1 MADGER
7 RWSWSLRARVA
18 VAFLVTTAVAMLAL
32 GFYVQLRVHD
42 TLEQG
47 LRDQLDGEMDGLT
60 GLPPGERT
68 GAVERLAGDIHGQ
81 VLSVDGEI
89 LASSTAVIEP
99 LVDEGD
105 LDDGYSEAH
114 VRVLDDLL
122 EARRGTEELEIDN
135 EEVVVLVRTMDDQV
149 VVLAVESEHTD
160 EAVAAVRRQ
169 LLISGP
175 VALGLAGALGY
186 LVAGLGLRPVE
197 RMRARAATISS
208 RSAGER
214 LPVPPATELRKLAVT
229 LNAMLDRLDEGLDRE
244 RRFVA
249 DASHEL
255 RTPLALL
262 RTEIDLALS
271 GPRSAE
277 DLHEAL
283 VSAEEEVRRLIE
295 LSENLLAL
303 AGADAGALQVQVEEV
318 DLAALAADVV
328 RRFQATAETAS
339 RSVSIAG
346 DRSVRVAGDP
356 ERLGRVVSNLVDNAL
371 KHGAGDVEVRVVDG
385 PDVVLEVSDGGA
397 GFQEERPFERFA
409 ASHGSVGL
417 GLPIVDEIIRAHGG
431 RIGIVR
437 EHERT
442 IVRATLPALGSAR

>member
-1 MADGER
+1 MGEGTGTGHR
-7 RWSWSLRARVA
+7 FGWSLRARVA

-32 GFYVQLRVHD
+32 GFYVQLRVQD
-42 TLEQG
+42 TLEKG
-47 LRDQLDGEMDGLT
+47 LREQLEGEMNGLAR
-60 GLPPGERT
+60 LAPDDRVR
-68 GAVERLAGDIHGQ
+68 AVEQLAGEIHGQ
-81 VLSVDGEI
+81 VLADDGEVV
-89 LASSTAVIEP
+89 ASSTAVFEE
-99 LVDEGD
+99 LVDPD
-105 LDDGYSEAH
+105 SVDTGYSDERI
-114 VRVLDDLL
+114 RVLDDLG
-122 EARRGTEELEIDN
+122 EPGEVLEIDN
-135 EEVVVLVRTMDDQV
+135 EPVIVLVQTLGDET
-149 VVLAVESEHTD
+149 VVLAVEREETD
-160 EAVAAVRRQ
+160 DAVAAVRQQ

-175 VALGLAGALGY
+175 VALALAGLLGY

-214 LPVPPATELRKLAVT
+214 LPVPPAAELRRLAVT
-229 LNAMLDRLDEGLDRE
+229 LNAMLDRLDEGLHRE

-262 RTEIDLALS
+262 RTEIELALS

-283 VSAEEEVRRLIE
+283 VSAEEEVRRLIA

-303 AGADAGALQVQVEEV
+303 AGADAGALEVQVEDV

-328 RRFQATAETAS
+328 RRFQATAEATS
-339 RSVSIAG
+339 RSVALAG
-346 DRSVRVAGDP
+346 DRSVIVAGDP

-371 KHGAGDVEVRVVDG
+371 KHGAGDVEVRVADG
-385 PDVVLEVSDGGA
+385 PEVVLEVSDGGA

-417 GLPIVDEIIRAHGG
+417 GLPIVDEIVRAHGG
-431 RIGIVR
+431 RIEIAR
-437 EHERT
+437 DNERT
-442 IVRATLPALGSAR
+442 VVRVHLPAVSR